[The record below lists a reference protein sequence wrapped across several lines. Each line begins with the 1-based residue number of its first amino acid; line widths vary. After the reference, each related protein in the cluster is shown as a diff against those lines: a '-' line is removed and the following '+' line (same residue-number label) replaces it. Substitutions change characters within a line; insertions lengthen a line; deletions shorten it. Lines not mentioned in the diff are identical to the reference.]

1 MGGRKVIRRLI
12 LQNIRNAGAGLKRS
26 CYLPKKYLKF
36 NIVILKK
43 SVIIY
48 MRSKNRSTLKIKYR
62 NNIPPEDLAA
72 SAIPTLS
79 REHRDKRTAHINP
92 PNRNVRKGFI

>member
-1 MGGRKVIRRLI
+1 
-12 LQNIRNAGAGLKRS
+12 
-26 CYLPKKYLKF
+26 
-36 NIVILKK
+36 
-43 SVIIY
+43 
-48 MRSKNRSTLKIKYR
+48 MRAKNRSTLKIKYR

-79 REHRDKRTAHINP
+79 REHIDKRAAHINP